1 MTPKR
6 YCPIRRFAAVTLVGL
21 GLGTP
26 AAALAAGNVKAG
38 IEKVRLCEACHG
50 LDGRSKVPEA
60 PNLSGQVE
68 NYLVEQLRAF
78 KAGTRRNE
86 MMSVVVQGL
95 SPQDIDD
102 LAAYFSS
109 IEVTVGAPPRR

>member
-1 MTPKR
+1 M
-6 YCPIRRFAAVTLVGL
+6 VLWVL
-21 GLGTP
+21 GFGVQG
-26 AAALAAGNVKAG
+26 AALAAGHVKAG
-38 IEKVRLCEACHG
+38 IDRVHLCEACHG

-68 NYLVEQLRAF
+68 NYLIEQLRAF
-78 KAGTRRNE
+78 KAGTRHNE

-95 SPQDIDD
+95 SPQDIED

-109 IEVTVGAPPRR
+109 IEVTIGKLPSGQ